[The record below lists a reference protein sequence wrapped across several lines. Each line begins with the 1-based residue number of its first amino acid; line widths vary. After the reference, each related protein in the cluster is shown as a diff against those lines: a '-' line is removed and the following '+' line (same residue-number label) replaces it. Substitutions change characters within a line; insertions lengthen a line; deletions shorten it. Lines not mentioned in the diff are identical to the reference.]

1 MKGQK
6 GYVLAHRFP
15 WHEMSLRSLLH
26 RIVRW
31 HELHRERV
39 MLAGMSDEA
48 LKDIGLSRA
57 DVEQEALRPFWDD
70 PMHK

>member
-6 GYVLAHRFP
+6 GYVDVEKHSVHLI
-15 WHEMSLRSLLH
+15 SDLLH
-26 RIVRW
+26 KFNRW
-31 HELHRERV
+31 YELHRERE

-57 DVEQEALRPFWDD
+57 DVAHEAELHFWQD
-70 PMHK
+70 PMGNGK

>member
-15 WHEMSLRSLLH
+15 WHELALRSLLH
-26 RIVRW
+26 RMVRW
-31 HELHRERV
+31 HALHRERL

-57 DVEQEALRPFWDD
+57 DVEQESVRPFWDD

>member
-6 GYVLAHRFP
+6 GYVGVEKNSVHLI
-15 WHEMSLRSLLH
+15 SDLLH
-26 RIVRW
+26 KFNRW
-31 HELHRERV
+31 YELHRERE

-57 DVEQEALRPFWDD
+57 DVEHEAVRPFWDD